1 MQQKKKTFSGFNRS
15 VQFLERKKTSLTW
28 NVNVTW
34 TDVGLTIAINQ
45 TKSHHRFFTF
55 NTKAQ
60 LKNVNH
66 ALYKRFSNSKLNVG

>member
-1 MQQKKKTFSGFNRS
+1 MQQKKRRHFQVSIDQFNF
-15 VQFLERKKTSLTW
+15 QKEKNSLTW

-66 ALYKRFSNSKLNVG
+66 ALYKRFLNSKLNVG